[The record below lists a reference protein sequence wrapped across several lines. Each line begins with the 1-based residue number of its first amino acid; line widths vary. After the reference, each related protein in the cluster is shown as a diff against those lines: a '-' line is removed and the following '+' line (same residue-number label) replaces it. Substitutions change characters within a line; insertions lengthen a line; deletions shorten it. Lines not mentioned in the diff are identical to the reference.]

1 MLYFTEIIEQLK
13 MFQVFLLFWCFVLFF
28 PSLQNKLEKLAHK
41 ILTSRPAIHRG
52 YPLHSIGTYIPWMT
66 QYLQCDYL

>member
-1 MLYFTEIIEQLK
+1 MILILGSKNMAFYNQSEKQVN
-13 MFQVFLLFWCFVLFF
+13 FQENS
-28 PSLQNKLEKLAHK
+28 PSLQNKVEKLAHK

-52 YPLHSIGTYIPWMT
+52 YPLHSIGTYFPWMT